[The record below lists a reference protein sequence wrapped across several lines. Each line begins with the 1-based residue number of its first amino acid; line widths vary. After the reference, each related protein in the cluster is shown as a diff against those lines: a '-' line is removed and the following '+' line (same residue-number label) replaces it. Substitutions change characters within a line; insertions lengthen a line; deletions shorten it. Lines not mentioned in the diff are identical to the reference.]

1 MIATQMGRQQCF
13 LFCSFLAHYGQGQFQ
28 CRQHK
33 QLTGRHQNACGQSQC
48 LATAAQAKILCQIY
62 ERNGQDC
69 SSGALRTAKS
79 YECIPGCHHAN
90 RVTWAKLLDIQ
101 PLYVSL
107 LVTSASM
114 HMVRW
119 NLCRRWG
126 VEYILWQLLLS
137 MGRPACLFGVQN
149 GGESVKSVS
158 IESFADVCRRPVASI
173 NCTENSNKLEECLL
187 CMLCHECT
195 LPSSAFVFLLTYH
208 V

>member
-1 MIATQMGRQQCF
+1 
-13 LFCSFLAHYGQGQFQ
+13 
-28 CRQHK
+28 
-33 QLTGRHQNACGQSQC
+33 
-48 LATAAQAKILCQIY
+48 
-62 ERNGQDC
+62 
-69 SSGALRTAKS
+69 
-79 YECIPGCHHAN
+79 
-90 RVTWAKLLDIQ
+90 
-101 PLYVSL
+101 
-107 LVTSASM
+107 M

-137 MGRPACLFGVQN
+137 IGRPACLFGVQN

-208 V
+208 VWCDNGMSICHCGAYLLVFLDAWLLISLDQRIFTCSVISVCLAIPHYSLCPLSSSSSHLSFVDFLIHSVDGASKHPPRKTAGLWWGRIDDSNPLHFNNCITV